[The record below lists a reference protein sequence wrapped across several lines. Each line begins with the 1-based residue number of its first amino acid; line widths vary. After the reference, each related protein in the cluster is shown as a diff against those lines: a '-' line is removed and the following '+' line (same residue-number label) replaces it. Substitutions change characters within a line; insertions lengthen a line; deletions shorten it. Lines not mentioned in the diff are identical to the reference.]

1 MGIGQITRS
10 FSSSFS
16 SFDHPSR
23 RSSPPFSGSPVRG
36 VCEAGFSRAEP
47 RQSETKSNRIQ
58 RLPVQLTR
66 PSRAKQANN
75 SFNCYSVAQSTIKRL
90 TCPRVP
96 GSWPHCRWE
105 SPKRWTFRG
114 LACPPSP
121 ALGFDQAYTAGVRA
135 STAEASAK
143 PSSNA
148 HQAFKLATSATVAQ
162 SCFTNDPRSLRTLQL
177 WAESLQRSPVATPI
191 EPWV

>member
-23 RSSPPFSGSPVRG
+23 RSSPLFSGSPVRG
-36 VCEAGFSRAEP
+36 VCEAGFSRADP

-58 RLPVQLTR
+58 RLLVQLTR
-66 PSRAKQANN
+66 PSRTKQANN
-75 SFNCYSVAQSTIKRL
+75 SFNCYSVAQSTIKQL

-121 ALGFDQAYTAGVRA
+121 AKVSTKRIQLAFELLQLRHQPSSRA
-135 STAEASAK
+135 TRIK
-143 PSSNA
+143 PSSLQ
-148 HQAFKLATSATVAQ
+148 QAPQLLNPVSRTILVHCVPCSYRPNRFS
-162 SCFTNDPRSLRTLQL
+162 DPQ
-177 WAESLQRSPVATPI
+177 
-191 EPWV
+191 